1 MNIEKWIIAH
11 FSSTGGTRK
20 VADAIAAGLGIPVI
34 EMELTGVD
42 SDPAVMNQEHTL
54 LKKRLFFTAQPLGS
68 AVFVFPTNVFA

>member
-20 VADAIAAGLGIPVI
+20 VADAIAAGLGILVI

-42 SDPAVMNQEHTL
+42 SDPAVNESGAH
-54 LKKRLFFTAQPLGS
+54 
-68 AVFVFPTNVFA
+68 FA